1 MAALRAE
8 EKKARNAALLTTTI
22 SPTTA
27 PSNVATTTAWYTPVY
42 TSSVGQGGSGPG
54 GYGAGG
60 YGAGG
65 YGAGGYGAGVGG
77 VFRDPHVVLPLTS
90 GVTLCFNWNGK
101 DNEAS
106 ISLLIIKQSNVFIK

>member
-60 YGAGG
+60 YGAG
-65 YGAGGYGAGVGG
+65 VGG